1 MENSILLSTK
11 KVLNVSPDDPSF
23 DMDILTFINSAFS
36 TLHDLGVGPV
46 GGLVIE
52 DEDAEWDELGEPMY
66 QLSMIKTYT
75 FLRVR
80 MLFDPP
86 GTSYLINAMN
96 EQINSHEWRLSVN
109 RENSEWVSPIPPAV
123 PYE

>member
-46 GGLVIE
+46 GGLGR
-52 DEDAEWDELGEPMY
+52 AERG
-66 QLSMIKTYT
+66 
-75 FLRVR
+75 
-80 MLFDPP
+80 
-86 GTSYLINAMN
+86 
-96 EQINSHEWRLSVN
+96 
-109 RENSEWVSPIPPAV
+109 PAV
-123 PYE
+123 TRGRLRCRATFSSPAPTTRCHGSDDASSCSRDARIGGETRE